1 MNRLNPSKETLQ
13 KLHSARLSLETSIRE
28 TKTLMHQP
36 GGNSEAQ
43 SRLSLLRRE
52 ATLLYT
58 ALAACRGR
66 LHCKT
71 SEERL
76 EALQR
81 KASSEVMLKYLTPV
95 EALVL
100 ELLKTPAPTPAP
112 AQVVSAA
119 VAA

>member
-1 MNRLNPSKETLQ
+1 MNRLYPSKETLQ
-13 KLHSARLSLETSIRE
+13 KLHSARLTLETTIRE

-66 LHCKT
+66 QHCKA

-81 KASSEVMLKYLTPV
+81 KASSEVMLKYLTPM
-95 EALVL
+95 EKLVL
-100 ELLKTPAPTPAP
+100 EALRAPAP
-112 AQVVSAA
+112 APAPVEVVNPS

>member
-1 MNRLNPSKETLQ
+1 MNHLYPSKETLQ
-13 KLHSARLSLETSIRE
+13 KLQNARLTLEKSIRE

-43 SRLSLLRRE
+43 SALARQKKE

-66 LHCKT
+66 VHCAT
-71 SEERL
+71 SEARI

-81 KASSEVMLKYLTPV
+81 KASSEVMLKYLNET
-95 EALVL
+95 EKL
-100 ELLKTPAPTPAP
+100 
-112 AQVVSAA
+112 
-119 VAA
+119 VAALFFSVLPTQHPDEVKPSVAA